1 MASTYTANNGM
12 EKPATGDRSGTWG
25 TMTNT
30 NMDIIDRAT
39 SGVGAITLSG
49 TTHTLT
55 TTDGSLT
62 DGMYKVLVLGGSP
75 SGTNTIT
82 ISPNDQDKLYFVVNS
97 SGQTATFTQGT
108 GANVSIPNGGAD
120 IIYADGAGA
129 GAAVA
134 SLLSKT
140 LTTGNIIIPDAGNIG
155 SASDTDAIAVSSAGV
170 VALSATTEASAT
182 TTAALTVAG
191 GLGVAK
197 DVWIG
202 DDLVLDSDST
212 VISLGADQD
221 VTVTHVAD
229 SGVTFKNTSTG
240 DDTPFVLL
248 IQTGETDIAADDV
261 LGKIQFQAPDEGAG
275 TDAILVAAEVAA
287 VSEGDFSSSSNAT
300 KLSFKT
306 GASEAATEKMS
317 ISSVGNVTMKQTET
331 GDDTPMT
338 LLLQTGET
346 DIAANDVLGKI
357 QFQAPDEGTGTDAIL
372 VAAEIAAFS
381 EGDFSSSSNATSLS
395 FKTGASEAATQKMV
409 INSAGE
415 VGIGTGAS
423 STTQLYVFN
432 NETGHIVG
440 YFHQDNASNSDT
452 ALYSLHDGSGTGVY
466 GYAGGIGVRGHST
479 GNAGVYGTS
488 AAANYGGYFTSTGSY
503 GVYAK
508 TTSSGT
514 HGGLLAYD
522 DGSTYCILGYS
533 PSSTAYS
540 FYGNGDGYI
549 TGTFSSSDSR
559 LKDIQS
565 RITTSDGILAKIN
578 QLKPTY
584 YKWKS
589 DSDQGQKDN
598 SEQIGL
604 IAQEVES
611 VFSHIVK
618 EAPVPDLSESPPD
631 ADGKVEKRDKTLNEE
646 LGDTKFITY
655 EKLTVYLTAAL
666 QEASAKIDALETRI
680 AALES
685 S

>member
-1 MASTYTANNGM
+1 MASTYVNDLRL
-12 EKPATGDRSGTWG
+12 EKIGDGEQSTTWG
-25 TMTNT
+25 DTTNT
-30 NMDIIDRAT
+30 NLELIAEAFSYGTEAITTNADAHSTTIADGATDPGRSLYLKYTGTLDSTCTVSLLPNTVSKVWIIENAT
-39 SGVGAITLSG
+39 SGGYDLSIKQGSGAEI
-49 TTHTLT
+49 
-55 TTDGSLT
+55 
-62 DGMYKVLVLGGSP
+62 
-75 SGTNTIT
+75 
-82 ISPNDQDKLYFVVNS
+82 
-97 SGQTATFTQGT
+97 A
-108 GANVSIPNGGAD
+108 IPNGD
-120 IIYADGAGA
+120 VKIVYSDGAGS
-129 GAAVA
+129 GAAIYDALVDLNIA
-134 SLLSKT
+134 TK
-140 LTTGNIIIPDAGNIG
+140 LTVKNPAT
-155 SASDTDAIAVSSAGV
+155 SASPATLLLQSGDTDV
-170 VALSATTEASAT
+170 
-182 TTAALTVAG
+182 
-191 GLGVAK
+191 
-197 DVWIG
+197 
-202 DDLVLDSDST
+202 
-212 VISLGADQD
+212 
-221 VTVTHVAD
+221 
-229 SGVTFKNTSTG
+229 
-240 DDTPFVLL
+240 
-248 IQTGETDIAADDV
+248 AADDV
-261 LGKIQFQAPDEGAG
+261 LGKIQFQAPDEGTG

-317 ISSVGNVTMKQTET
+317 ISSVGNVTMKQTAT

-346 DIAANDVLGKI
+346 DIAADDVLGKI

-415 VGIGTGAS
+415 VGIGVAA
-423 STTQLYVFN
+423 STTATLKVYN
-432 NETGHIVG
+432 NETSHNVG
-440 YFHQDNASNSDT
+440 YFHQDNASSSDV

-488 AAANYGGYFTSTGSY
+488 AAANYGGYFTSTGNY
-503 GVYAK
+503 GAYAK
-508 TTSSGT
+508 TTSSGSY
-514 HGGLLAYD
+514 GGLLAYD

-540 FYGNGDGYI
+540 FYGNGNGYI
-549 TGTFSSSDSR
+549 SGTFTSSDSR

-565 RITTSDGILAKIN
+565 RITTSDGMLAKIN

-589 DSDQGQKDN
+589 NSDQGQKDN